1 MRLYRTR
8 GGEADPTLYSVRAM
22 NRPDY
27 DPRLFDRELNIRGGR
42 YTHYAGRFEELVG
55 ETLAE
60 MYDPATPFRQ
70 CADADTC
77 KYCDF
82 NVLCRR

>member
-1 MRLYRTR
+1 H
-8 GGEADPTLYSVRAM
+8 YS
-22 NRPDY
+22 
-27 DPRLFDRELNIRGGR
+27 E
-42 YTHYAGRFEELVG
+42 RFEELVR

-60 MYDPATPFRQ
+60 IYDPAVPFRQ

-82 NVLCRR
+82 NVICRR